1 MNGTIARIFGLLN
14 ILALLNIL
22 LLGAAAYPSA
32 ASHATESSNEN
43 QQATPNRAY
52 AADMLRLA
60 TVMLQQIEGA
70 ADYIP
75 VAVLND
81 TKCLLIINEVA
92 AENGHSLALKTCRK
106 PDNWLPP
113 EVFTVQ
119 LYDASPMVK
128 GGLILLVMG
137 DEEAKEVAAGSFNLQ
152 QIAEGTLVRDSSPK
166 SVAEVAHRAAVAYT
180 LDGQALRPVAIGGV
194 TGSAN
199 EESTAWLKAEIE
211 HPVRVHGGPG
221 ADVQAEGFAR
231 EVNAFF
237 STIQPSGIIIH
248 HSAILPPDP
257 DEPGDYLDQF
267 HAARGFSI
275 VCGGRT
281 YHVAYHYI
289 ILENG
294 NIELGRPDRCEG
306 AHTRGFNGYIG
317 IVVVG
322 DFSSHDNRDGHNGA
336 IRPSTAQMA
345 RLVEL
350 CRHLRDQ
357 YHIPIQHVL
366 QHGDVGRTD
375 CPGDNFPF
383 RKFLAQLLTPAGKH
397 SQ

>member
-1 MNGTIARIFGLLN
+1 MTGKTARTS
-14 ILALLNIL
+14 ALLLTLWL
-22 LLGAAAYPSA
+22 LSGAAYPSA
-32 ASHATESSNEN
+32 TNLRATQS
-43 QQATPNRAY
+43 APTRGF
-52 AADMLRLA
+52 AADMLRLSA
-60 TVMLQQIEGA
+60 VMLQQVERA

-92 AENGHSLALKTCRK
+92 AGKGRNLALKTCREA
-106 PDNWLPP
+106 DNWLPP
-113 EVFTVQ
+113 EVFTVE
-119 LYDASPMVK
+119 LSDVSPTVQ
-128 GGLILLVMG
+128 GGLILLITG
-137 DEEAKEVAAGSFNLQ
+137 DDQAKAIAAGALNLRSV
-152 QIAEGTLVRDSSPK
+152 AEGTLARDSSPK
-166 SVAEVAHRAAVAYT
+166 SVSELPHRSAVAYT
-180 LDGQALRPVAIGGV
+180 LEGHELRSVAIGAL
-194 TGSAN
+194 TATKN
-199 EESTAWLKAEIE
+199 EQSTNWLSAEIE

-221 ADVQAEGFAR
+221 AEVQARGFAK
-231 EVNAFF
+231 EVSAFF

-257 DEPGDYLDQF
+257 SHPGDYLDRF

-289 ILENG
+289 ILKNG

-306 AHTRGFNGYIG
+306 AHTHGFNGYIG

-322 DFSSHDNRDGHNGA
+322 DFSSQDNRDGRKGA
-336 IRPSTAQMA
+336 IKPTAQQIA
-345 RLVEL
+345 RLIEL
-350 CRHLRDQ
+350 CRHLREQ

-383 RKFLAQLLTPAGKH
+383 RQLLAALLEPSAKPGP
-397 SQ
+397 